1 MLNGRLVNGRVE
13 IPVVVNVLY
22 NTAAENISLTQIQS
36 QIGYADF
43 NTNSDFNS
51 TPYSLSC
58 KCWNHVCFRS
68 KQKGYSKS
76 SWELEML

>member
-36 QIGYADF
+36 QIGLCRFQY
-43 NTNSDFNS
+43 
-51 TPYSLSC
+51 
-58 KCWNHVCFRS
+58 KFRFQQYTLFS
-68 KQKGYSKS
+68 
-76 SWELEML
+76 ELQMLESRLF

>member
-36 QIGYADF
+36 QIDVLNADF
-43 NTNSDFNS
+43 NATNSDFNS
-51 TPYSLSC
+51 TALFS
-58 KCWNHVCFRS
+58 
-68 KQKGYSKS
+68 
-76 SWELEML
+76 ELLLM